1 MSDEKAQQ
9 IFANVILT
17 EDEQFRI
24 KQTGHTIGQ
33 IITRDW
39 RAINDSQVSMKK
51 VNTLSEMNNYYFAG
65 VGQREIIGSAWGVYN
80 AVTGY
85 YSNVDNSEG
94 IKRMDSL
101 LYGDKSRKIELT
113 GNLVLAA

>member
-1 MSDEKAQQ
+1 
-9 IFANVILT
+9 
-17 EDEQFRI
+17 
-24 KQTGHTIGQ
+24 
-33 IITRDW
+33 
-39 RAINDSQVSMKK
+39 
-51 VNTLSEMNNYYFAG
+51 MNNYYFA
-65 VGQREIIGSAWGVYN
+65 VVLQLEIIGSAWGVYN

-113 GNLVLAA
+113 GNLILAA